1 MYDEDMSDSAD
12 DRLKEEIEAALDGV
26 NLQEID
32 LDKADESSEGR
43 HENLVKGTVVGVT
56 PPDVILELGPRSQG
70 VCPLA
75 EFDEEPAVG
84 SVHDFTLVGHQDGLS
99 VLSMKGAIEIRSWME
114 LERGSN
120 VKCRVT
126 GVNTGGLEVRVGS
139 HRGFI
144 PASQAAIGRVED
156 LSTMLNET
164 IVCEVVEIDR
174 SKNRLVLSRRNVLAK
189 EADVARTEAVGSL
202 TPGSKIRGKV
212 TRIESFGAF
221 CEIAPG
227 LEGLLHVSNFSH
239 IRVEDLSDHLKTG
252 EELELMILDIT
263 EGGKRIG
270 LGHKQLQ
277 PDPWDGVTA
286 RYSEESVVL
295 GKVTRIM
302 DFGAFVEIEPGVEG
316 LVHVSRLEVGRTT
329 NPAKVVTVG
338 EELSV
343 RVTEV
348 DEPGRRLSLTRLDST
363 GALLGSED
371 AADAE
376 AVREQLSEGN
386 AAPQGLNLGAL
397 LKRAMDD
404 DS

>member
-1 MYDEDMSDSAD
+1 MSDSSD
-12 DRLKEEIEAALDGV
+12 ERLDQEIEAALDGV
-26 NLQEID
+26 NLQELD
-32 LDKADESSEGR
+32 LERQKTEDKARDA
-43 HENLVKGTVVGVT
+43 NLVKGTVVGVT
-56 PPDVILELGPRSQG
+56 PPDVIIELGPRSQG

-75 EFDEEPAVG
+75 EFEEEPAVG
-84 SVHDFTLVGHQDGLS
+84 SVHDFTLVGHSDGLS
-99 VLSMKGAIEIRSWME
+99 VLSMRGAMEVRSWLE

-120 VKCRVT
+120 VKCKVT

-164 IVCEVVEIDR
+164 LVCEVMEIDR
-174 SKNRLVLSRRNVLAK
+174 SKNKLVLSRRSVLAK
-189 EADVARTEAVGSL
+189 EADAARSEAVGTL

-227 LEGLLHVSNFSH
+227 LEGLLHVSNFAH
-239 IRVEDLSDHLKTG
+239 TRVEDIAEHLKVG

-270 LGHKQLQ
+270 LGKKQLL

-286 RYSEESVVL
+286 RYSEDSVVI

-302 DFGAFVEIEPGVEG
+302 DFGAFVEVEPGVEG
-316 LVHVSRLEVGRTT
+316 LVHVSRLDVHRTS
-329 NPAKVVTVG
+329 NPAKVVSIG

-348 DEPGRRLSLTRLDST
+348 DEPGRRLSLSRLDST
-363 GALLGSED
+363 GALIGSDD

-376 AVREQLSEGN
+376 AIQAQLDTSD
-386 AAPQGLNLGAL
+386 AAPRGLNLGAL
-397 LKRAMDD
+397 LKRAMEDEEA
-404 DS
+404 

>member
-1 MYDEDMSDSAD
+1 MSDSSD
-12 DRLKEEIEAALDGV
+12 ERLNEEIEAALDGV
-26 NLQEID
+26 NLQELD
-32 LDKADESSEGR
+32 LGGGGQAEKTQ

-84 SVHDFTLVGHQDGLS
+84 SVHDFTLAGHADGLS
-99 VLSMKGAIEIRSWME
+99 VLSMKGAMEIRSWME

-144 PASQAAIGRVED
+144 PASQAAMGRIED

-164 IVCEVVEIDR
+164 LVCEVMEIDR
-174 SKNRLVLSRRNVLAK
+174 SRNKLVLSRRSVLAK
-189 EADVARTEAVGSL
+189 EADAARSEAVGAL
-202 TPGSKIRGKV
+202 APGSKIRGKV
-212 TRIESFGAF
+212 TRIEGFGAF
-221 CEIAPG
+221 CEISPG
-227 LEGLLHVSNFSH
+227 LEGLLHVSNFAH
-239 IRVEDLSDHLKTG
+239 VRVEDLSEHLKVG

-270 LGHKQLQ
+270 LGRKQLE
-277 PDPWDGVTA
+277 PDPWDGVSS
-286 RYSEESVVL
+286 RFSEESVVL
-295 GKVTRIM
+295 GKVTRLM
-302 DFGAFVEIEPGVEG
+302 DFGAFVELEPGVEG
-316 LVHVSRLEVGRTT
+316 LVHVSRLDVGRTT
-329 NPAKVVTVG
+329 NPAKVVSVG

-348 DEPGRRLSLTRLDST
+348 DEHGRRLSLSRLDST
-363 GALLGSED
+363 GALLGSDE

-376 AVREQLSEGN
+376 AVREQLSSSEE
-386 AAPQGLNLGAL
+386 APRGLNLGAL

-404 DS
+404 EES

>member
-1 MYDEDMSDSAD
+1 MSDSAD
-12 DRLKEEIEAALDGV
+12 DRLQEEIEAALEGI
-26 NLQEID
+26 NLQEIG
-32 LDKADESSEGR
+32 LDNGEDPKGSNDK
-43 HENLVKGTVVGVT
+43 LVKGTIVGVT
-56 PPDVILELGPRSQG
+56 APDVIIELGPRSQG
-70 VCPLA
+70 VCPLS
-75 EFDEEPAVG
+75 EFEDEPQVG
-84 SVHDFTLVGHQDGLS
+84 SIHDFTLVGHADGLS

-144 PASQAAIGRVED
+144 PASQVAVGRVED

-174 SKNRLVLSRRNVLAK
+174 GKSRLVLSRRNVLAK
-189 EADVARTEAVGSL
+189 EADAARSEAANSL
-202 TPGSKIRGKV
+202 APGTKLSGKV

-239 IRVEDLSDHLKTG
+239 ARVEDLSEHLKVG
-252 EELELMILDIT
+252 EDLQVMVLEIT

-270 LGHKQLQ
+270 LGKKQLE
-277 PDPWDGVTA
+277 PDPWHGAAA

-302 DFGAFVEIEPGVEG
+302 DFGAFVELEPGVEG
-316 LVHVSRLEVGRTT
+316 LVHVSRLEVGRTV
-329 NPAKVVTVG
+329 NASKVVSVG

-348 DEPGRRLSLTRLDST
+348 DEHGHRLSLSRLDST
-363 GALLGSED
+363 GALLGSEE
-371 AADAE
+371 AADVD
-376 AVREQLSEGN
+376 AVREKLAEGG

-397 LKRAMDD
+397 LKRALDD
-404 DS
+404 ES